1 METLTP
7 SPAKQEQTTGG
18 QPRVKQLPA
27 APIPA
32 PENPP
37 AAVRQAQQAVGPAWT
52 FIIEAMMISTKKSA
66 ELSFDILFEYIVIYG
81 RKMAI

>member
-1 METLTP
+1 MTTMETLTP

-37 AAVRQAQQAVGPAWT
+37 AAVRQAQQAVGPA
-52 FIIEAMMISTKKSA
+52 
-66 ELSFDILFEYIVIYG
+66 
-81 RKMAI
+81 